1 MLTQQEK
8 TSVNGPQACGDTLKI
23 GVYTIYDSVLKQFDI
38 PLAIP
43 VNKLYDYM
51 AMLVN
56 DVGSKYYGHE
66 SDFILNKVG
75 DFNQVTGEV
84 ENHFVERVSF
94 LDAYVDNHQR
104 KLQTIIKVLNYLPQG
119 YFKMPM
125 EQKQAIQEKI
135 DCAITEYVAN
145 YVIPDLDVTKF
156 DTRKIQDIY
165 KRYDAFEHML
175 KVDKQHKDSS
185 CRSDDLE
192 GGIGAPFYND
202 ET

>member
-8 TSVNGPQACGDTLKI
+8 MPVNGSQTCADTLKI

-38 PLAIP
+38 PIAIP

-66 SDFILNKVG
+66 IDFILNKVG
-75 DFNQVTGEV
+75 DFNQETGEV
-84 ENHFVERVSF
+84 ENHFVEKVSY
-94 LDAYVDNHQR
+94 LDSYVDNNQR

-145 YVIPDLDVTKF
+145 YVIPDLDVSKF
-156 DTRKIQDIY
+156 DTKKVNDIY
-165 KRYDAFEHML
+165 KNYD
-175 KVDKQHKDSS
+175 KYVKTCDVDLIGI
-185 CRSDDLE
+185 DDDNKPT
-192 GGIGAPFYND
+192 GISKGF
-202 ET
+202 

>member
-43 VNKLYDYM
+43 VTKLYDYM

-75 DFNQVTGEV
+75 DFNQETGEV
-84 ENHFVERVSF
+84 ENHFVERVAF
-94 LDAYVDNHQR
+94 LDSYIDNNQR

-145 YVIPDLDVTKF
+145 YVIPDLDVSKF
-156 DTRKIQDIY
+156 DTRKINDIY
-165 KRYDAFEHML
+165 KRYDVFEHML

-185 CRSDDLE
+185 RYDDLE
-192 GGIGAPFYND
+192 GGIGASFYND

>member
-1 MLTQQEK
+1 
-8 TSVNGPQACGDTLKI
+8 
-23 GVYTIYDSVLKQFDI
+23 
-38 PLAIP
+38 
-43 VNKLYDYM
+43 M

-75 DFNQVTGEV
+75 DFNQETGEV
-84 ENHFVERVSF
+84 ENHFVERVAF
-94 LDAYVDNHQR
+94 LDFYIDNNQR

-145 YVIPDLDVTKF
+145 YVIPDLDVSKF
-156 DTRKIQDIY
+156 DTRKINDIY
-165 KRYDAFEHML
+165 KRYDVFEHML
-175 KVDKQHKDSS
+175 RVDKQHKERVDLIG
-185 CRSDDLE
+185 DLE